1 MVMRLNNEFATVE
14 IERDDS
20 GNGPRLKIRDARSG
34 RAVMLDPLELSALA
48 AIRHDELAPFLD
60 PSRCDRPRASAKSAR
75 NGGAGSNGAR

>member
-1 MVMRLNNEFATVE
+1 MVLRLSNEFAAVE

-48 AIRHDELAPFLD
+48 AVRHDELAPLLD
-60 PSRCDRPRASAKSAR
+60 PARFDRPRISAR
-75 NGGAGSNGAR
+75 SRRNGKDAPERNG